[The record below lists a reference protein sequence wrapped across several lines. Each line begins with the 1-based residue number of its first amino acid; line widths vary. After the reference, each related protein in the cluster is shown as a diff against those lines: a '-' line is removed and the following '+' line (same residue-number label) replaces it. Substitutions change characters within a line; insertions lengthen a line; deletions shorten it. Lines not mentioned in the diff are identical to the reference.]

1 MERSAIPPRQA
12 FMPNSSMAP
21 RLSLPPVDLRALE
34 EIAPRRSLLKGRL
47 ICVQGQQAD
56 SLFLIAEGQVLLCRN
71 GTDGEDYS
79 LYLLGPGQLFGEGA
93 LHPECQSLVTA
104 RAITDGSAYVIPAAL
119 LPRLFQFYPELS
131 RQLVNL
137 LSVRLERAHCR
148 LDVTR
153 ISDAKARLLSL
164 LYAMADYDGQPS
176 GSEIWMPLPLT
187 QAELGQMIGL
197 ARETVARILG
207 QLEREGSIRR
217 DGRRGL
223 WLTRAVPDVSP

>member
-1 MERSAIPPRQA
+1 
-12 FMPNSSMAP
+12 MPIAP
-21 RLSLPPVDLRALE
+21 LAARLSLPQIDLRALE
-34 EIAPRRSLLKGRL
+34 EIAPRRPLLKGRL
-47 ICVQGQQAD
+47 ICVQGQRAD
-56 SLFLIAEGQVLLCRN
+56 NLFLIDEGQVLLCRT
-71 GTDGEDYS
+71 GADDEDYS

-104 RAITDGSAYVIPAAL
+104 RAITDGSAYVLPAAL

-131 RQLVNL
+131 RHIVNL
-137 LSVRLERAHCR
+137 LSVRLERAHRR

-153 ISDAKARLLSL
+153 LADARARLLAL
-164 LYAMADYDGQPS
+164 LYAMADYSGQPA

-207 QLEREGSIRR
+207 QLERDGAIRR

-223 WLTRAVPDVSP
+223 WLTRTP